1 MENLKTIVGKFK
13 NILNKIFRKIKAF
26 KENLRNLK
34 KSFKKI

>member
-1 MENLKTIVGKFK
+1 MYRKLKKNFVEKFK

-34 KSFKKI
+34 NLIQ